1 MKSAHF
7 TGVNGALCQQ
17 VSFLKKAKEIG
28 RRSKE
33 KLIIFVTYSSLR
45 PHDNEPIPPTTTA
58 LELPR
63 QGGHAARVWR
73 CGGFRWA
80 LPLSA

>member
-1 MKSAHF
+1 M
-7 TGVNGALCQQ
+7 
-17 VSFLKKAKEIG
+17 
-28 RRSKE
+28 SKE
-33 KLIIFVTYSSLR
+33 KLIIFVSYSSLR

>member
-1 MKSAHF
+1 MPFKGLNTAEYQRS
-7 TGVNGALCQQ
+7 
-17 VSFLKKAKEIG
+17 SFLKKAKEIG
-28 RRSKE
+28 CRSKE
-33 KLIIFVTYSSLR
+33 KLIIFVSYSSLR

-58 LELPR
+58 LELPC